1 MASVRSRS
9 TVVGLLPAAP
19 AVFIYIAFFVAPTL
33 LMLSASFRVSANF
46 KITNQ
51 WTLDNYIQSLTNATY
66 LAIAGRTIAI
76 AGATTLASLLIAYPL
91 AYYIAKVARSRLL
104 LLLVVVPFW
113 TSFVV
118 RAYAWAVILG
128 PRGLVNQFLITVGL
142 TDEPIRELLYSPV
155 SVTVG
160 LLCVYLPFMILS
172 LYVALEQV
180 DDRLIEAGRDL
191 YAKPFQVW
199 RRVILPMTVPGI
211 VTGAIFVFVPVL
223 GEYVVPIVL
232 GGVSSYM
239 SANIVVNLFGQS
251 GQWGLGSAMTFSL
264 VAFVFLFLLALR
276 WAARR
281 VRIGGSAS

>member
-9 TVVGLLPAAP
+9 SIVGLLPAVP
-19 AVFIYIAFFVAPTL
+19 AVFIYVAFFVAPML
-33 LMLSASFRVSANF
+33 LMLSASFRVSADF

-51 WTLDNYIQSLTNATY
+51 WTLANYVESLTNPTY
-66 LAIAGRTIAI
+66 LAIAGRTIVI
-76 AGATTLASLLIAYPL
+76 AGATTLVSLLMAYPL

-128 PRGLVNQFLITVGL
+128 PRGLVNQFLIAVGL
-142 TDEPIRELLYSPV
+142 TDEPIRGLLYSPV
-155 SVTVG
+155 SVTIG

-172 LYVALEQV
+172 LYVALEQI

-191 YAKPFQVW
+191 YAKPVQVW

-264 VAFVFLFLLALR
+264 VAFVLLFLLALR
-276 WAARR
+276 WVASR
-281 VRIGGSAS
+281 VGGTAS